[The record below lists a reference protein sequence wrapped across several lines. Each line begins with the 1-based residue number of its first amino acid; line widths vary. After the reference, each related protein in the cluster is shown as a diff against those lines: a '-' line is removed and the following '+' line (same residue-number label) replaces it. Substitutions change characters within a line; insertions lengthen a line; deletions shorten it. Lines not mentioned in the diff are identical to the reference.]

1 MCRTAWK
8 RHRVNYSQLVELLPY
23 LSLAIVM
30 LMSTVEVFISN
41 DLHDLFVTM
50 NSGRS
55 ESVVMLTWSCSGIIR
70 LSQIAMLGF
79 IIIVV

>member
-1 MCRTAWK
+1 M
-8 RHRVNYSQLVELLPY
+8 
-23 LSLAIVM
+23 SLAIVM